1 MKKKQK
7 KKMHDTLQLT
17 NACKRDPFI
26 STTFQGVH
34 AADQIPFQKLHRLP
48 AWSIIMNT
56 DPHNKPG
63 QHWVAAMKK
72 DGVCYFFDSYGDS
85 PLKYNPQLW
94 KPLQRCI
101 RNKKDYQQTLSTVC
115 GDYCLFFLR
124 LFNLKDFPA
133 DFQYLDEYLDE
144 NDDEANDNFI
154 YKTVHEWFPAILNKE
169 LHDQLL
175 TTPVARGQ
183 KGGFQFLNQIS
194 VSRSRP

>member
-1 MKKKQK
+1 
-7 KKMHDTLQLT
+7 
-17 NACKRDPFI
+17 
-26 STTFQGVH
+26 
-34 AADQIPFQKLHRLP
+34 
-48 AWSIIMNT
+48 MNT
-56 DPHNKPG
+56 DPHYKPG

-72 DGVCYFFDSYGDS
+72 NGICYFFDSYGDS
-85 PLKYNPQLW
+85 PVKYNPVFW
-94 KPLQRCI
+94 RPLQDCI
-101 RNKKDYQQTLSTVC
+101 RSKKDYQQTLSTVC

-124 LFNLKDFPA
+124 LFNLKDFPT
-133 DFQYLDEYLDE
+133 DFDYLDEYLDE

-154 YKTVHEWFPAILNKE
+154 HKTVHEWFPAILNKE